1 MLEFFV
7 EVVPEQDIVVRAESL
22 EEARAKARVAL
33 LESTL
38 DLWITRSYALE
49 EFDAVT
55 ELEQTREKSSG
66 RLMRS
71 PNAAGVGLNWR

>member
-1 MLEFFV
+1 MPEFFV
-7 EVVPEQDIVVRAESL
+7 EVIPEELLVTAGTL
-22 EEARAKARVAL
+22 EEAPAKARVAL

-55 ELEQTREKSSG
+55 ELEQTREEFWPADA
-66 RLMRS
+66 LT
-71 PNAAGVGLNWR
+71 

>member
-22 EEARAKARVAL
+22 EEARAKARAVV

-55 ELEQTREKSSG
+55 ELEQTREEF
-66 RLMRS
+66 RPADALT
-71 PNAAGVGLNWR
+71 